1 MQSTHKKKGASRKS
15 TYEQSA
21 FRKKKKSTYKIKKFP
36 KQPPLNVKSLQTRE
50 TNQSWFI
57 GMIDVSKKVSVGG
70 GFLLK
75 RLAKQQL
82 RWRRRRRCRSG
93 RIRIHLRK
101 RLELG
106 DGMRKKGSGSGFRRK
121 IGKNVGGGKQRGFQK
136 SQLNHLLF
144 IILFFF
150 TKMFI
155 DQIEI
160 SKRDVLNYCYYN
172 LFMVSSED
180 FVAGL
185 YACHGAHY
193 HLAVGGLHFGQSFS
207 VFGMA

>member
-1 MQSTHKKKGASRKS
+1 MQSTHKKKGTSRKS

-36 KQPPLNVKSLQTRE
+36 KQPPLNAKSLQTRE

-75 RLAKQQL
+75 QLAKQQL
-82 RWRRRRRCRSG
+82 RRRRRRRRCRSG

-150 TKMFI
+150 LRKCLSI
-155 DQIEI
+155 R
-160 SKRDVLNYCYYN
+160 SR
-172 LFMVSSED
+172 
-180 FVAGL
+180 
-185 YACHGAHY
+185 
-193 HLAVGGLHFGQSFS
+193 
-207 VFGMA
+207 

>member
-1 MQSTHKKKGASRKS
+1 MNKVLS
-15 TYEQSA
+15 E
-21 FRKKKKSTYKIKKFP
+21 RKKKALTKKKFP

-75 RLAKQQL
+75 QLAKQQL
-82 RWRRRRRCRSG
+82 RWRRWRRRRRRCRSG

-121 IGKNVGGGKQRGFQK
+121 IGKNVGGKQRGFQK

-193 HLAVGGLHFGQSFS
+193 HLAVGGLHFGRSFS
-207 VFGMA
+207 VFWDGINSRGAHE

>member
-1 MQSTHKKKGASRKS
+1 MQSTHKKKGTSRKS

-21 FRKKKKSTYKIKKFP
+21 FRKNYKIKKFP

-75 RLAKQQL
+75 QLAKQQL
-82 RWRRRRRCRSG
+82 RWRRRRRRCRSG

-144 IILFFF
+144 IILFFLR
-150 TKMFI
+150 KCLSI
-155 DQIEI
+155 R
-160 SKRDVLNYCYYN
+160 SR
-172 LFMVSSED
+172 
-180 FVAGL
+180 
-185 YACHGAHY
+185 
-193 HLAVGGLHFGQSFS
+193 
-207 VFGMA
+207 

>member
-1 MQSTHKKKGASRKS
+1 MQSTHKKTKVLQEKALMNKVLS
-15 TYEQSA
+15 E
-21 FRKKKKSTYKIKKFP
+21 RKKKALTKKKFP
-36 KQPPLNVKSLQTRE
+36 KQPPLNAKSLQTRE

-121 IGKNVGGGKQRGFQK
+121 IGKNVGGKQRGFQK

-172 LFMVSSED
+172 LFMVSSQD
-180 FVAGL
+180 FVAG
-185 YACHGAHY
+185 
-193 HLAVGGLHFGQSFS
+193 
-207 VFGMA
+207 